1 MCRILNQIQ
10 SSNLAIIHLFTC
22 WPYNCGWFGV
32 GLHDKVL
39 DGKRS
44 DGIAQN
50 QVLFG
55 VSPSTISK
63 VMPEMS
69 SWSRYP
75 RKTTPEEDWLLTLSV
90 LSNCRLSST
99 GLHWSFSAQI
109 IWSRLHTVCVQSPA
123 PPWLPFTI
131 RALVLHWHVSSSIP
145 TTNIRSERHL
155 TVVHHWLSTWASE
168 SSTKATAVHLRTA
181 KPPLTKWLQTR
192 IRNNSTSAWKK
203 KKTNCEDSIIFS
215 QKNPHLFVRYFFFL
229 KNFSSFCSRVG
240 YSGWVINQSPVRK
253 KMFFLIFIFLFIKE
267 ECNSVRF

>member
-75 RKTTPEEDWLLTLSV
+75 KKTTPEEDWLLTLSV

-109 IWSRLHTVCVQSPA
+109 IWSRLRVCVQSPA

-131 RALVLHWHVSSSIP
+131 RALVLHWHVSCSIP
-145 TTNIRSERHL
+145 TTDIRSERHL
-155 TVVHHWLSTWASE
+155 AVVHHWLSTWASE

-192 IRNNSTSAWKK
+192 IRNNSTSACKK
-203 KKTNCEDSIIFS
+203 KLWRFNNFLSKQSTFVCQVFFLFQKLFFIFFQGRLFMVGNQSKPS
-215 QKNPHLFVRYFFFL
+215 QKKTFFSDF
-229 KNFSSFCSRVG
+229 
-240 YSGWVINQSPVRK
+240 Y
-253 KMFFLIFIFLFIKE
+253 FLIH
-267 ECNSVRF
+267 